1 MPNTDR
7 MALRDQ
13 PYLPLYIQDF
23 LTDEKLMECSAAA
36 TGVYIRIM
44 CLMHKSDPYG
54 TILLRQKDKQIGELI
69 PDFAAKLARHFPY
82 PLEIILLAIGE
93 LLAEKCLFIEGDYL
107 VQKRMVKDGKLS
119 LTRSKTGSLG
129 GEITKEKHK
138 IFALAKPAANTESE
152 DLLRIIIQL
161 ESKNNLKIAETEKS
175 YFMHLVVEMV
185 KIFTDAN
192 PQYFFDKEADYSAAL
207 QIAYHIGEIKKI
219 KKSELVNG
227 KMPQCLESWKT
238 IVKFIKGDEW
248 LATRSLSDLSTV
260 KEWQRLVQ
268 KMNAEKKEKDPTKVK
283 IKLD

>member
-7 MALRDQ
+7 MAKDPAFLFYPGD
-13 PYLPLYIQDF
+13 YIAGTMHLDF
-23 LTDEKLMECSAAA
+23 ECKGAYMDLLM
-36 TGVYIRIM
+36 
-44 CLMHKSDPYG
+44 LQF
-54 TILLRQKDKQIGELI
+54 QKDHMSLHMIKQVLGHKYDHIWSLVS
-69 PDFAAKLARHFPY
+69 DKFM
-82 PLEIILLAIGE
+82 
-93 LLAEKCLFIEGDYL
+93 EKDGNYWNERLRIEKE
-107 VQKRMVKDGKLS
+107 KRSTFCKSRKKNREGVKDMTNHMS
-119 LTRSKTGSLG
+119 PHM
-129 GEITKEKHK
+129 E
-138 IFALAKPAANTESE
+138 NE

-161 ESKNNLKIAETEKS
+161 ESKNNIKIAETEKS

-207 QIAYHIGEIKKI
+207 QIAYHIGEIKRI